1 VVIKH
6 EISLFCVFAHKN
18 GGNREIDG
26 KAKTLAKGTTRCLN
40 NGWSQPFHSVISP
53 LYMSIE
59 LFYVLRNGKDCI
71 NFLDKIPFLSRGLQL
86 SQVKKKMML
95 QTFLFETLVWTSV
108 FLLFFSYFNTN
119 HLILKSNRLKTQS
132 MFFDFQIKSFDF
144 HVFRWVLL
152 LLIDHGVGPSSV
164 NANSFQEQHKWKSS
178 GLCFCKDLS
187 SLIFRCWCP
196 HCRYVL
202 ALMNTA
208 HGVRIRRRTA
218 QSLLSY

>member
-1 VVIKH
+1 MVIKH
-6 EISLFCVFAHKN
+6 EIPLFCVFAHKN

-95 QTFLFETLVWTSV
+95 QTFLFETLFWTSV
-108 FLLFFSYFNTN
+108 FLLFFFLFQHES
-119 HLILKSNRLKTQS
+119 
-132 MFFDFQIKSFDF
+132 FDFKIKSFENTIN
-144 HVFRWVLL
+144 VFWFSNQVIWFSCFQMSFCWNVILRTVTHLFDIYC
-152 LLIDHGVGPSSV
+152 IDMITLD
-164 NANSFQEQHKWKSS
+164 W
-178 GLCFCKDLS
+178 
-187 SLIFRCWCP
+187 
-196 HCRYVL
+196 
-202 ALMNTA
+202 
-208 HGVRIRRRTA
+208 
-218 QSLLSY
+218 